1 MSDFGPVF
9 HVLGVIL
16 LFLGITMIGPV
27 ALDFYDGTANA
38 APFAPAML
46 VTMLFGGMLAL
57 ASRSEA
63 PHALTLHQAYIL
75 TVGIWIFI
83 PAFGALPFMQ
93 GAPHARFTD
102 AYFEAVSGITGT
114 GYSVFAKVETLPRS
128 VILWRAML
136 NWMGGLGIA
145 FVAMV
150 FLPVMRIGGMRY
162 FQIEGFDTFG
172 KVMPRAKDIARSLLE
187 VYSILSLACMMVYL
201 ICGLRLFDAA
211 VHAMSTISMGGFASH
226 DASFAMFSPA
236 AQYAGTVF
244 MLLSAMPF
252 VRFIQLARGQ
262 GKALWLDVQVRAMLR
277 WYAYAVVLIIG
288 YRLWRGSG
296 STEQIIRETTFN
308 IASMMTGTGLSV
320 SPIESWGSFVM
331 VVAFIVGMIGGCTG
345 STSAALSV
353 FRVQVVLS
361 VMKAAILQM
370 HAPHRVVQPRYGG
383 KPLDENTIA
392 SLMQYVTAYI
402 MSLCVC
408 AVLISLDGADM
419 TSALF
424 AAWGAL
430 GNIGYAIGP
439 IGGQDGTMDGFGTG
453 ATWVMIAAML
463 LGRLGL
469 MAFFVLF
476 LPRFWRD

>member
-1 MSDFGPVF
+1 MPDFGPVF
-9 HVLGVIL
+9 HLLGVIL

-27 ALDFYDGTANA
+27 ALDFYDGSPNA
-38 APFAPAML
+38 ANFAQVML
-46 VTMLFGGMLAL
+46 ETMLFGGLLAL
-57 ASRSEA
+57 AGRSGG
-63 PHALTLHQAYIL
+63 PRALTLRQAYVL
-75 TVGIWIFI
+75 TVSIWICI

-114 GYSVFAKVETLPRS
+114 GFSVFAKVESLPRS
-128 VILWRAML
+128 VVLWRSML
-136 NWMGGLGIA
+136 NWIGGLGIA

-172 KVMPRAKDIARSLLE
+172 KIMPRAKDIARSLLE
-187 VYSILSLACMMVYL
+187 VYSILSLACMMAYL
-201 ICGLRLFDAA
+201 LCGLSFYDAV

-226 DASFAMFSPA
+226 DASFAVFPPA

-262 GKALWLDVQVRAMLR
+262 GKALWFDVQVRAMLR
-277 WYAYAVVLIIG
+277 WYACAVVLVII
-288 YRLWRGSG
+288 YRLWRDTGS
-296 STEQIIRETTFN
+296 SEQIIRETAFN
-308 IASMMTGTGLSV
+308 IASMMTGTGLAV
-320 SPIESWGSFVM
+320 APIEPWGSFVM

-361 VMKAAILQM
+361 VMKSAIQQM
-370 HAPHRVVQPRYGG
+370 YAPHRVVQPRYGG
-383 KPLDENTIA
+383 KPLDENTIG

-402 MSLCVC
+402 MTLGIC

-439 IGGQDGTMDGFGTG
+439 IGGPTGTMVGFGTS
-453 ATWVMIAAML
+453 ATWIMTAAML